1 MSFQNLGNRIKRTL
15 SPLTQRS
22 SEKVED
28 PTLLARQDRAGTVT
42 QLQNDVHRLQHEIA
56 DASQTSENGSNETGA
71 PSPDQRVVALQKEL
85 EQTQQ
90 ALAKLQGRV

>member
-1 MSFQNLGNRIKRTL
+1 MSLQVRIKRIF

-22 SEKVED
+22 SEPVED
-28 PTLLARQDRAGTVT
+28 AASVARNDRAGSIL

-56 DASQTSENGSNETGA
+56 DASRTSENDSSTTAESSN
-71 PSPDQRVVALQKEL
+71 DHRVSALQKEL

>member
-1 MSFQNLGNRIKRTL
+1 MSLQVRIKQIF

-22 SEKVED
+22 SEQVED
-28 PTLLARQDRAGTVT
+28 AASVARNDRAGSVT

-56 DASQTSENGSNETGA
+56 GLSQKSESDLSEADKSANDKQIN
-71 PSPDQRVVALQKEL
+71 ALQQEL

-90 ALAKLQGRV
+90 SLARLQGRV